1 MYVSKAWRLPRRW
14 QMPSPWAVLTLQM
27 PHPWDWQGRQM
38 PHSRQGGRGLGTGG
52 IDWCIT
58 RRQNDSLE
66 QLQDNVTTRKGSPVH
81 DVKRFFHCDE
91 PEQQFE
97 SGEQRGG
104 NNGCSSWSGDSC
116 RYRDLTCS
124 LRNPHLSL
132 EDRCSIV
139 LSGPAGR
146 RRRKGGI
153 RPFKDMAVE
162 ELRNEFVARDW
173 KMKDWRKIYR

>member
-1 MYVSKAWRLPRRW
+1 M
-14 QMPSPWAVLTLQM
+14 
-27 PHPWDWQGRQM
+27 
-38 PHSRQGGRGLGTGG
+38 
-52 IDWCIT
+52 
-58 RRQNDSLE
+58 
-66 QLQDNVTTRKGSPVH
+66 H
-81 DVKRFFHCDE
+81 DVKCFFHCDE

-104 NNGCSSWSGDSC
+104 NNGCSSCSGDSC

-139 LSGPAGR
+139 RSGPAGR

-162 ELRNEFVARDW
+162 ELRNECVARD
-173 KMKDWRKIYR
+173 

>member
-1 MYVSKAWRLPRRW
+1 
-14 QMPSPWAVLTLQM
+14 MPSPWAVLTLQM

-38 PHSRQGGRGLGTGG
+38 PHSRQGGGAGHRWYWLMHYKKAK
-52 IDWCIT
+52 W
-58 RRQNDSLE
+58 QLE

-81 DVKRFFHCDE
+81 DVKRLFHCDE

-116 RYRDLTCS
+116 RHRDLTCS

-139 LSGPAGR
+139 RSGPAGR

-162 ELRNEFVARDW
+162 ELRNECVARDW